1 MLLLLRYVFL
11 PFSNCSLLT
20 CCIPT
25 DWRTLSFLFLWKVSK
40 SHSCAVSV
48 DVVMAY
54 LPEPWTEMEDTEESW
69 PLIQLTSSCVSA
81 VRKEKRK
88 EYESHSED
96 NDCYFTFHTTLHF
109 VQHYAVKVT
118 FKHSWYM
125 TIYHCN
131 PTNKKQSLH
140 LLYHRETTFSSL
152 SDRFYSQFYRE
163 IQLAQTCLI

>member
-48 DVVMAY
+48 EVVMAY

-69 PLIQLTSSCVSA
+69 PLIQLTSSLVSA
-81 VRKEKRK
+81 GWKERRKEH
-88 EYESHSED
+88 ENHSKG
-96 NDCYFTFHTTLHF
+96 NNYYFTFCTTLHL

-118 FKHSWYM
+118 FNHTWCM

-152 SDRFYSQFYRE
+152 SDRFYSQFSRE
-163 IQLAQTCLI
+163 IQLAQTRLI